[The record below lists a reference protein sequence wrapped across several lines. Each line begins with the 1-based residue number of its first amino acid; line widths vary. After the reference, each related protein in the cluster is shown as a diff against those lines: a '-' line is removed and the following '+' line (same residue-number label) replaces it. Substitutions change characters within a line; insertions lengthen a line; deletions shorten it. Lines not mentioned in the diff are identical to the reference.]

1 MKLEQKLKKSKVKVG
16 NNLLYLDTDDS
27 MCLSFDPDYER
38 EEVKLIK
45 KIIKKERLIL
55 NRGIEE
61 DFILEF
67 KSGVFFDSHTRQD
80 EIAQHIAEKIQ
91 PKLTNSNIVA
101 IIFGY
106 EEVSDMLHP
115 ISYNNF
121 KTEERE
127 ELQKKIK
134 NILRDDY
141 TFEVEHLIINIYILN
156 QNKEEGLLLIVSGNI
171 SMNNDNYV

>member
-1 MKLEQKLKKSKVKVG
+1 
-16 NNLLYLDTDDS
+16 
-27 MCLSFDPDYER
+27 
-38 EEVKLIK
+38 
-45 KIIKKERLIL
+45 
-55 NRGIEE
+55 
-61 DFILEF
+61 
-67 KSGVFFDSHTRQD
+67 
-80 EIAQHIAEKIQ
+80 
-91 PKLTNSNIVA
+91 
-101 IIFGY
+101 
-106 EEVSDMLHP
+106 MLHP

-171 SMNNDNYV
+171 SMDNDNTYLDSLFFQ